1 MPILNER
8 IKKMRTQ
15 KGLTLL
21 EVAEYLGVAEATAQR
36 YESGNIKNIGHETI
50 CKLAEL
56 FNCNPAY
63 LMGWVEEPSIVQA
76 TSVSQGEQRL
86 VEVYRNL
93 NNEGREKILQYAED
107 LFASGNYKKHGSLGV
122 VSEA

>member
-21 EVAEYLGVAEATAQR
+21 EVAEYLGVREATAQR

-76 TSVSQGEQRL
+76 
-86 VEVYRNL
+86 
-93 NNEGREKILQYAED
+93 
-107 LFASGNYKKHGSLGV
+107 ASS
-122 VSEA
+122 SC